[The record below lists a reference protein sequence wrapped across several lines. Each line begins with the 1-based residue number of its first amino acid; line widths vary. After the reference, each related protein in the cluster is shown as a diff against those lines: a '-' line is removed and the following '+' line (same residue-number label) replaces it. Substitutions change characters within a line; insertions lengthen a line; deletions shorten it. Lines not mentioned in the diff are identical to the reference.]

1 MSKLQL
7 KKSIR
12 AAKIANSLT
21 DPTESF
27 SSFMK
32 FNQNDINVS
41 MHFIKAPLMTSLVKE
56 EIFSLIKEN
65 MMETYKKCPWGWNE
79 KEKRSELFHKDA
91 R

>member
-32 FNQNDINVS
+32 FNKNGLNVS
-41 MHFIKAPLMTSLVKE
+41 MNFVKAPSMSSLVKE

-79 KEKRSELFHKDA
+79 KEKRSELFHRDA